1 MERGAIDRVGRRPRP
16 TFVRERARAMDA
28 RRGRRARGKY
38 LCVLRARP
46 LRPSSVAFASSSVA
60 SSSRII
66 FHSLLFIQSSENRN
80 GCENGRARAFVP
92 RRRRASRHGRP
103 PTFLVHLLRAHRR
116 RRRRRRRRRS
126 HRARR
131 DGRAR
136 DARRR
141 PASRRRA
148 HRSARHRRAARER
161 RARHRRHR
169 RRRRVRHR
177 LSRAPRPRLRRS
189 IRSIDSIERRARACR
204 FSRIRT
210 YIHRLTRMIVLSWNE
225 SLVYKFFYR
234 QTCTEKRPRSRGT
247 NPFPSIDARCDA
259 TTIVDRRGRSV
270 GRTHGSMGRRHCSVV
285 RGASER
291 VGGDGDGDGAADG
304 AVDGDGARTSVGV
317 AAREARARRD
327 EGEW

>member
-116 RRRRRRRRRS
+116 RRRRRRRR
-126 HRARR
+126 ART
-131 DGRAR
+131 AR
-136 DARRR
+136 DATDARATRGAA
-141 PASRRRA
+141 PRRA
-148 HRSARHRRAARER
+148 GARTDRRVTAAPLASV
-161 RARHRRHR
+161 ARVIGVIGVVVAYVIVSLE
-169 RRRRVRHR
+169 RRVRVCGAR
-177 LSRAPRPRLRRS
+177 FDRS
-189 IRSIDSIERRARACR
+189 IRSRGARAPVA
-204 FSRIRT
+204 FHVYAHT
-210 YIHRLTRMIVLSWNE
+210 YIDLQE
-225 SLVYKFFYR
+225 
-234 QTCTEKRPRSRGT
+234 
-247 NPFPSIDARCDA
+247 
-259 TTIVDRRGRSV
+259 
-270 GRTHGSMGRRHCSVV
+270 
-285 RGASER
+285 
-291 VGGDGDGDGAADG
+291 
-304 AVDGDGARTSVGV
+304 
-317 AAREARARRD
+317 
-327 EGEW
+327 